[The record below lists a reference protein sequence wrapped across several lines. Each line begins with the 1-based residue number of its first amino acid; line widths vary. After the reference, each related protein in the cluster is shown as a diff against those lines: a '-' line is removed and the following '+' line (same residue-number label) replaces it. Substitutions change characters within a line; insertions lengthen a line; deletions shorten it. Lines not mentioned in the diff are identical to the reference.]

1 MISLILFI
9 LIGIELNMMH
19 GLYLCL
25 IIIELILNIISFI
38 VKCIE
43 ICYKMFW
50 GVMLSEYIWSAKRKS
65 VWYNFI
71 RYKNIFMDKV

>member
-25 IIIELILNIISFI
+25 IIIGLILDIIGFI

-43 ICYKMFW
+43 ICYKMF
-50 GVMLSEYIWSAKRKS
+50 
-65 VWYNFI
+65 
-71 RYKNIFMDKV
+71 

>member
-25 IIIELILNIISFI
+25 IIIGLIFNIIHWLLSILKFAI
-38 VKCIE
+38 KCFE
-43 ICYKMFW
+43 
-50 GVMLSEYIWSAKRKS
+50 E
-65 VWYNFI
+65 
-71 RYKNIFMDKV
+71 

>member
-25 IIIELILNIISFI
+25 IIIGLILNIIRWLLSALKLVI
-38 VKCIE
+38 KCFE
-43 ICYKMFW
+43 
-50 GVMLSEYIWSAKRKS
+50 E
-65 VWYNFI
+65 
-71 RYKNIFMDKV
+71 

>member
-1 MISLILFI
+1 MVSLILFI

-25 IIIELILNIISFI
+25 IIIGLILNIISFI

-43 ICYKMFW
+43 ICYKMF
-50 GVMLSEYIWSAKRKS
+50 
-65 VWYNFI
+65 
-71 RYKNIFMDKV
+71 